1 VVSRTALDP
10 PGGRQYNP
18 AAMTHTSPPALGALS
33 DLRVLELGTLI
44 AGPFCGQL
52 LGDMGA
58 EVIKIEAPG
67 TGDPMRHWGPQKRG
81 EPSVWWPV
89 IGRNK
94 KAITLDL
101 RQTDGQSLFK
111 ELVRKSDVVIENF
124 RPGTLEKWNCGWAAL
139 AEVNPRLILVRV
151 SGYGQTGPYSQ
162 RAGYGGIGEAMG
174 GLRYIVGE
182 PDRPPSRVGIS
193 IGDSLAAVH
202 ACMGTLAALHHR
214 DRTGA
219 GQVVDAAI
227 YESVLNMMESLVTEF
242 DQLGHVRERSGAILP
257 RIAPSNVYP
266 TRDGIVMIG
275 ANQDTVF
282 ARLCVAMASPAL
294 AEDVRYRD
302 HEARGTNQQELDGII
317 GRWTATLGTRELLDL
332 LEKHGVPSGLIYRTA
347 DMFADPHFVAREAIV
362 ATSHPHFGS
371 LRMQNVAPRLSASPG
386 SIRTPAPEI
395 GQHNA
400 EIYGD
405 LLGLDDE
412 TLAAYRANA
421 VI

>member
-1 VVSRTALDP
+1 MHST
-10 PGGRQYNP
+10 QTTP
-18 AAMTHTSPPALGALS
+18 AGALA
-33 DLRVLELGTLI
+33 DIRVLELGTLI

-67 TGDPMRHWGPQKRG
+67 QGDPMRHWGPQKRDQ
-81 EPSVWWPV
+81 PSVWWPV

-94 KAITLDL
+94 KGVTLDL
-101 RQTDGQSLFK
+101 RQAEGQSLFK
-111 ELVRKSDVVIENF
+111 DLVKQSDVVIENF
-124 RPGTLEKWNCGWAAL
+124 RPGTLEKWNCGWEAL
-139 AEVNPRLILVRV
+139 AAINPRLIMVRV

-182 PDRPPSRVGIS
+182 ADRPPSRVGIS

-219 GQVVDAAI
+219 GQVIDAAI

-242 DQLGHVRERSGAILP
+242 DQLGHVRERSGPILP

-266 TRDGIVMIG
+266 TSDGIVMIG

-282 ARLCVAMASPAL
+282 ARLCEAMGAPAL
-294 AEDVRYRD
+294 AGDPRYSD
-302 HEARGTNQQELDGII
+302 HSARGEHQRELDEMIAG
-317 GRWTATLGTRELLDL
+317 WTVTLSTRALLDL
-332 LEKHGVPSGLIYRTA
+332 LEKHGVPSGLIYRA
-347 DMFADPHFVAREAIV
+347 SDMLDDPHFKARQAIV
-362 ATSHPHFGS
+362 ETRHPQFGAI
-371 LRMQNVAPRLSASPG
+371 RMQNVAPRLSASPS
-386 SIRTPAPEI
+386 SIRTAAPEL
-395 GQHNA
+395 GQHN
-400 EIYGD
+400 EEVFGG
-405 LLGLDDE
+405 LLKLDAS
-412 TLAAYRANA
+412 LISAYRTRG

>member
-1 VVSRTALDP
+1 MTT
-10 PGGRQYNP
+10 NP
-18 AAMTHTSPPALGALS
+18 LPAGALA

-67 TGDPMRHWGPQKRG
+67 QPDPMRTWGPQKRG
-81 EPSVWWPV
+81 TPSVWWPV

-94 KAITLDL
+94 KAVTLDL
-101 RQTDGQSLFK
+101 RQAEGQSIFK
-111 ELVRKSDVVIENF
+111 DLCRKADVVIENF
-124 RPGTLEKWNCGWAAL
+124 RPGTLEKWNCGWEAL
-139 AEVNPRLILVRV
+139 STVNPRLILVRV

-174 GLRYIVGE
+174 GLRYVVGE

-193 IGDSLAAVH
+193 IGDSLAAIH

-214 DRTGA
+214 ERSGL

-227 YESVLNMMESLVTEF
+227 YESVLSIMESLVTEY
-242 DQLGHVRERSGAILP
+242 DQLGHVRERSGPILP

-282 ARLCVAMASPAL
+282 ARLCEAMEQPAL
-294 AEDVRYRD
+294 AKDPAYRD
-302 HEARGTNQQELDGII
+302 HTARGENQRQLDELIAQ
-317 GRWTATLGTRELLDL
+317 WTATFATRDL
-332 LEKHGVPSGLIYRTA
+332 LARLEKFGIPSGLIYRAA
-347 DMFADPHFVAREAIV
+347 DMLTDPHFLAREAIV
-362 ATSHPHFGS
+362 TTQHAHFGA

-386 SIRTPAPEI
+386 SIRSPAPEL
-395 GQHNA
+395 GQHND
-400 EIYGD
+400 EIYRT
-405 LLGLDDE
+405 LLGLDAGKQ
-412 TLAAYRANA
+412 AALRSRG

>member
-1 VVSRTALDP
+1 MHDT
-10 PGGRQYNP
+10 QTKP
-18 AAMTHTSPPALGALS
+18 AGALA

-67 TGDPMRHWGPQKRG
+67 QGDPMRHWGPQQRG
-81 EPSVWWPV
+81 QPSVWWPV

-94 KAITLDL
+94 KGVTLDL
-101 RQTDGQSLFK
+101 RQAEGQSLFK
-111 ELVRKSDVVIENF
+111 DLVKKSDVVIENF
-124 RPGTLEKWNCGWAAL
+124 RPGTLEKWNCGWDAL
-139 AEVNPRLILVRV
+139 AAINPRLIMVRV

-182 PDRPPSRVGIS
+182 ADRPPSRVGIS

-214 DRTGA
+214 ERSGV

-242 DQLGHVRERSGAILP
+242 DQLGHVRERSGPILP

-282 ARLCVAMASPAL
+282 ARLCDAMDTPAL
-294 AEDVRYRD
+294 ARDARYAD
-302 HEARGTNQQELDGII
+302 HTARGEHQRELDEVIAA
-317 GRWTATLGTRELLDL
+317 WTATLGTRELLDL
-332 LEKHGVPSGLIYRTA
+332 LEKHGVPSGLIYRTP
-347 DMFADPHFVAREAIV
+347 DMLDDPHFTARQAIV
-362 ATSHPHFGS
+362 ETAHPQFGT
-371 LRMQNVAPRLSASPG
+371 LRMQNVAPRLSASPS
-386 SIRTPAPEI
+386 SIRTPAPEL
-395 GQHNA
+395 GQHNDQVF
-400 EIYGD
+400 GS
-405 LLGLDDE
+405 LLGLD
-412 TLAAYRANA
+412 TAAIAALRTRG

>member
-1 VVSRTALDP
+1 VLDRPEARRYKTRAMKP
-10 PGGRQYNP
+10 PN
-18 AAMTHTSPPALGALS
+18 TGALS

-67 TGDPMRHWGPQKRG
+67 QGDPMRHWGPQPRG
-81 EPSVWWPV
+81 TPSVWWPV

-101 RQTDGQSLFK
+101 RQPDGQSLFK
-111 ELVRKSDVVIENF
+111 DLCKQADVVIENF
-124 RPGTLEKWNCGWAAL
+124 RPGTLEKWNCGWDELAAI
-139 AEVNPRLILVRV
+139 NPRLILVRV

-182 PDRPPSRVGIS
+182 PDRAPSRVGIS

-214 DRTGA
+214 QRTGV
-219 GQVVDAAI
+219 GQIVDAAI
-227 YESVLNMMESLVTEF
+227 YESVLSMMESLVTEY
-242 DQLGHVRERSGAILP
+242 DQLGHVRERSGPILP

-282 ARLCVAMASPAL
+282 ARLCEAMDQMDL
-294 AEDVRYRD
+294 ARD
-302 HEARGTNQQELDGII
+302 GRFQDHTARGENQQELDVLIAN
-317 GRWTATLGTRELLDL
+317 WTATLGTRELLDR
-332 LEKHGVPSGLIYRTA
+332 LEKFGIPSGLIYRTA
-347 DMFADPHFVAREAIV
+347 DMLEDPHFKAREAIV
-362 ATSHPHFGS
+362 ATEHPAFGK

-386 SIRTPAPEI
+386 SIRTPAPEL
-395 GQHNA
+395 GQHND
-400 EIYGD
+400 EIYGE
-405 LLGLDDE
+405 LLQLDGAARA
-412 TLAAYRANA
+412 TLRARG
-421 VI
+421 II

>member
-1 VVSRTALDP
+1 MTDP
-10 PGGRQYNP
+10 SPQAP
-18 AAMTHTSPPALGALS
+18 AGALAG
-33 DLRVLELGTLI
+33 LRVLELGTLI

-67 TGDPMRHWGPQKRG
+67 QGDPMRHWGPQPRG
-81 EPSVWWPV
+81 KPSVWWPV

-94 KAITLDL
+94 KGVTLDL
-101 RQTDGQSLFK
+101 RQEQGQSLFK
-111 ELVRKSDVVIENF
+111 DLVAKADVVIENF
-124 RPGTLEKWNCGWAAL
+124 RPGTLEKWNCGWKDLSAI
-139 AEVNPRLILVRV
+139 NPRLILVRV

-214 DRTGA
+214 HQTGE

-227 YESVLNMMESLVTEF
+227 YESVLNMMESLVTEY
-242 DQLGHVRERSGAILP
+242 DQLGHVRERSGPILP
-257 RIAPSNVYP
+257 RIAPSNVFP

-282 ARLCVAMASPAL
+282 ARLTAAMEAPAL
-294 AEDVRYRD
+294 AADPKYAD
-302 HEARGTNQQELDGII
+302 HQARGANQAELDEII
-317 GRWTATLGTRELLDL
+317 ARWTATLSTADLLST
-332 LEKHGVPSGLIYRTA
+332 LEKHGIPSGLIYRAA
-347 DMFADPHFVAREAIV
+347 DMLQDPHFLARNAIV
-362 ATSHPHFGS
+362 STPHPQFGT
-371 LRMQNVAPRLSASPG
+371 LRMQNVAPRLSASP
-386 SIRTPAPEI
+386 SSVRSPAPALGE
-395 GQHNA
+395 HNA

-405 LLGLDDE
+405 LLGLKPE
-412 TLAAYRANA
+412 TIDGYRARG

>member
-1 VVSRTALDP
+1 MTRTSTP
-10 PGGRQYNP
+10 
-18 AAMTHTSPPALGALS
+18 SGALA

-67 TGDPMRHWGPQKRG
+67 QGDPMRHWGPQKRG

-101 RQTDGQSLFK
+101 RQSDGQRVFK
-111 ELVRKSDVVIENF
+111 DLARKADVIIENF
-124 RPGTLEKWNCGWAAL
+124 RPGTLEKWNCGWNAL
-139 AEVNPRLILVRV
+139 SELNPRLILVRV

-193 IGDSLAAVH
+193 IGDSLAGVH

-214 DRTGA
+214 DRTGV

-266 TRDGIVMIG
+266 TSDGIVMIG

-282 ARLCVAMASPAL
+282 ARLCAAMNAPAL
-294 AEDVRYRD
+294 SDDARYRD
-302 HEARGTNQQELDGII
+302 HEARGTHQAELDAII
-317 GRWTATLGTRELLDL
+317 AKWTATLRTRELLDL
-332 LEKHGVPSGLIYRTA
+332 LEKHGVPSGLIYRTS
-347 DMFADPHFVAREAIV
+347 DMLDDPHFVAREAIV
-362 ATSHPHFGS
+362 STDHPHFGA
-371 LRMQNVAPRLSASPG
+371 LRMQNVAPRLSVSPG

-395 GQHNA
+395 GQHNE
-400 EIYGD
+400 EIYEG
-405 LLGLDDE
+405 LLGIDAA
-412 TLAAYRANA
+412 TLEAYRAKS

>member
-1 VVSRTALDP
+1 MND
-10 PGGRQYNP
+10 
-18 AAMTHTSPPALGALS
+18 SPSGALA

-67 TGDPMRHWGPQKRG
+67 QGDPMRHWGPQPRG

-94 KAITLDL
+94 KGITLDL
-101 RQTDGQSLFK
+101 RQEQGQSLFK
-111 ELVRKSDVVIENF
+111 DLVRQSDVVIENF
-124 RPGTLEKWNCGWAAL
+124 RPGTLEKWNCGWTELSAI
-139 AEVNPRLILVRV
+139 NPRLILVRV

-214 DRTGA
+214 HRTGA

-227 YESVLNMMESLVTEF
+227 YESVLSMMESLVTEY
-242 DQLGHVRERSGAILP
+242 DQLGHVRERSGPILP

-266 TRDGIVMIG
+266 THDGIVMIG

-282 ARLCVAMASPAL
+282 ARLAAAMGEPSL
-294 AEDVRYRD
+294 ATDPRYAD
-302 HEARGTNQQELDGII
+302 HQARGANQSELDAII
-317 GRWTATLGTRELLDL
+317 ARWTASHSTTALLSL
-332 LEKHGVPSGLIYRTA
+332 LERHGIPSGLIYRAA
-347 DMFADPHFVAREAIV
+347 DMLDDPHFVAREAIV
-362 ATSHPHFGS
+362 STPHPQFGT
-371 LRMQNVAPRLSASPG
+371 LRMQNVAPRLSVSP
-386 SIRTPAPEI
+386 SSVRTPAPAL

-400 EIYGD
+400 EIYGE
-405 LLGLDDE
+405 LLGLGPEILDG
-412 TLAAYRANA
+412 YRARG

>member
-1 VVSRTALDP
+1 MDAAACAGYKR
-10 PGGRQYNP
+10 
-18 AAMTHTSPPALGALS
+18 AAMNGSKESSSTASGALS

-67 TGDPMRHWGPQKRG
+67 QGDPMRHWGPQKRG
-81 EPSVWWPV
+81 TPSVWWPV

-101 RQTDGQSLFK
+101 RQEQGQHIFK
-111 ELVRKSDVVIENF
+111 DLCLKADVVIENF
-124 RPGTLEKWNCGWAAL
+124 RPGTLEKWNCGWPELSAL
-139 AEVNPRLILVRV
+139 NPRLILVRV

-214 DRTGA
+214 ERTGA

-227 YESVLNMMESLVTEF
+227 YESVLNMMECLVTEF
-242 DQLGHVRERSGAILP
+242 DQLGHVRQRSGPILP

-266 TRDGIVMIG
+266 SRDGMVMIG

-282 ARLCVAMASPAL
+282 ARLCEAMGTPEL
-294 AEDVRYRD
+294 AQDPRYHD
-302 HEARGTNQQELDGII
+302 HTARGDNQLALDALIAQ
-317 GRWTATLGTRELLDL
+317 WTVTLSTPDLLATL
-332 LEKHGVPSGLIYRTA
+332 EKAGVPSGLIYRA
-347 DMFADPHFVAREAIV
+347 SDMFEDPHYAARQAIV
-362 ATSHPHFGS
+362 TSEHPAFGK
-371 LRMQNVAPRLSASPG
+371 LRMQNVAPRLSASP
-386 SIRTPAPEI
+386 SSVRTPAPEL
-395 GQHNA
+395 GQHND
-400 EIYGD
+400 EIYGS
-405 LLGLDDE
+405 LLGLDGS
-412 TLAAYRANA
+412 ARAGLRA
-421 VI
+421 RGVI